1 MQYLDSLILRML
13 TALKTIQVLFKDLIL
28 VTEVIDDDFT
38 LGSFILR
45 VLCLERD
52 HGPVNLRLPLKGLE
66 LKIKLHFFHLR
77 LVCII
82 LLQDSVHVEPKL
94 ICLFLEDRNGR
105 LLSRCQLLTK
115 ILRRLLTPNSFRRF
129 LLLNLLRGILF

>member
-1 MQYLDSLILRML
+1 M
-13 TALKTIQVLFKDLIL
+13 
-28 VTEVIDDDFT
+28 TEVIDDDFT
-38 LGSFILR
+38 LGSFVLR

-52 HGPVNLRLPLKGLE
+52 HGPVNLSLPLEGLE

-82 LLQDSVHVEPKL
+82 LLQDSVHVEPEL
-94 ICLFLEDRNGR
+94 ICLFLEGRNGR
-105 LLSRCQLLTK
+105 LLSRCHLLTM

-129 LLLNLLRGILF
+129 LLLNLLRGILL

>member
-1 MQYLDSLILRML
+1 MQYLDSLVLRML

-38 LGSFILR
+38 LGSFVLR

-52 HGPVNLRLPLKGLE
+52 HGPVNLRLPLEGLE

-105 LLSRCQLLTK
+105 LLSWCQLLTK

>member
-1 MQYLDSLILRML
+1 M
-13 TALKTIQVLFKDLIL
+13 
-28 VTEVIDDDFT
+28 TEVIDDDFT
-38 LGSFILR
+38 LGSFVLR

-52 HGPVNLRLPLKGLE
+52 HGPVNLRLPLEGLE

-105 LLSRCQLLTK
+105 LLSWCQLLTK